1 MTMTK
6 RFFLLITGLVLS
18 VIVFAGNPNRTYNIK
33 YVDTNSGVA
42 AKNMTLKVTST
53 QISYFER
60 DAYWNC
66 RYEGTI
72 KDQNGLIYHKYYLP
86 TTKSTVLISDSKIM
100 KVGNSFYYIII
111 LNGQYHYAL

>member
-18 VIVFAGNPNRTYNIK
+18 AVVLAGYPNRTYNIK
-33 YVDTNSGVA
+33 FVDTNSGVA

-53 QISYFER
+53 QITYSER
-60 DAYWNC
+60 NAYWNSK
-66 RYEGTI
+66 YIGTI

-86 TTKSTVLISDSKIM
+86 STKSTVLISDSKIM
-100 KVGNSFYYIII
+100 KVGSSFYYIII